1 MASTYSSLKIELIAT
16 GDQSGTWGG
25 TTNTNLGTAI
35 EQAISGYGAAN
46 FPTDANVTLTYT
58 NTNAAQTFR
67 NLVLNLTS
75 SGSLTAT
82 RSLIVPTIQKPY
94 YIFNNTTGGQS
105 ITVKTASG
113 TGITVP
119 NGKKM
124 FLYVDGTNVVEGI
137 SHAGSLTLGSAL
149 AVTSG
154 GTGVTTSTGTGSV
167 VLSNTPTFSNTAGTA
182 GQIRI
187 QEDSTNGS
195 NYIGLRAASSI
206 AADFT
211 LTLPNA
217 DGAANSALVTN
228 GSGTLGWG
236 VAQQPIFN
244 EFTSSGTWTKP
255 TNATFV
261 MVECIGGGGSGAS
274 GSVGAVGTYRQ
285 GGPGGGGG
293 AYSYRIFPA
302 SLLTSTVTVT
312 IGSGATGAPGVSS
325 SDSDGNGGGQGG
337 STTFGSYLIAY
348 GGEGGSVPTYSGFGI
363 NTRGG
368 SGGGVG
374 SAGGG
379 SGTQGGEPNAYVAG
393 SATRYSGGGFGGAI
407 SGTTVSSG
415 QMGGFGG
422 GGGGGVYTTS
432 SGLGGASYQGG
443 AGGGAGGSAT
453 SGNSYTAGGAGGGIV
468 AGTSAANGGTANGGA
483 GGAGGSDRFGGGG
496 GGANG
501 TGTGGAGGVGNV
513 GGGGGGGG
521 AVINGYTSGAGGN
534 GGNGRVRVYTW

>member
-46 FPTDANVTLTYT
+46 FPTDADVTLTYT

-75 SGSLTAT
+75 SVSLAAT
-82 RSLIVPTIQKPY
+82 RNLIVPTIQKPY

-124 FLYVDGTNVVEGI
+124 CLYVDGTNVVEGI

-217 DGAANSALVTN
+217 DGTNGSALVTN
-228 GSGTLGWG
+228 GSGALSWG
-236 VAQQPIFN
+236 VAQQPVFN

-261 MVECIGGGGSGAS
+261 MVECIGGGGGGSS
-274 GSVGAVGTYRQ
+274 GSAGAAGTARQ
-285 GGPGGGGG
+285 GGPGGGGA

-302 SLLTSTVTVT
+302 SSLTSTVTVT
-312 IGSGATGAPGVSS
+312 IGSGGTGGAAISS
-325 SDSDGNGGGQGG
+325 SDTDGNGGGTGG
-337 STTFGSYLIAY
+337 NTTFGSYLIAY
-348 GGEGGSVPTYSGFGI
+348 GGEGALGAAYSGSGV

-368 SGGGVG
+368 VGGGVG
-374 SAGGG
+374 ATSG
-379 SGTQGGEPNAYVAG
+379 SGGTQGGEPNAYASG
-393 SATRYSGGGFGGAI
+393 SSTRYSGGGFGGAI
-407 SGTTVSSG
+407 SGTGTSSG
-415 QMGGFGG
+415 QMSGFGG
-422 GGGGGVYTTS
+422 GGGGAVYTTS
-432 SGLGGASYQGG
+432 SGNGGGSYQGG
-443 AGGGAGGSAT
+443 GGGGAGGSAT
-453 SGNSYTAGGAGGGIV
+453 TGNSYPAGSAGGGI
-468 AGTSAANGGTANGGA
+468 TTTNTANGGTANGGA

-501 TGTGGAGGVGNV
+501 TGAGGAGGAGST
-513 GGGGGGGG
+513 GAGGGGGG
-521 AVINGYTSGAGGN
+521 AVLNGFTSGVGGA